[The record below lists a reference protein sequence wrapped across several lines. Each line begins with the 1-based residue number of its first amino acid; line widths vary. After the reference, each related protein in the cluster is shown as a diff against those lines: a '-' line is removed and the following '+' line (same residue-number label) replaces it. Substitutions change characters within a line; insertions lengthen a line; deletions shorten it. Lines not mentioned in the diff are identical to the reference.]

1 MRIRNRTGG
10 VFRFYIIAAVT
21 AGTEITQTTIALI
34 LMMIIW
40 MKTSATSTEITMAV
54 MFEREIPIPKFGSTS
69 IWT

>member
-1 MRIRNRTGG
+1 MRIRNRTGD

-21 AGTEITQTTIALI
+21 AGTQTTIALI